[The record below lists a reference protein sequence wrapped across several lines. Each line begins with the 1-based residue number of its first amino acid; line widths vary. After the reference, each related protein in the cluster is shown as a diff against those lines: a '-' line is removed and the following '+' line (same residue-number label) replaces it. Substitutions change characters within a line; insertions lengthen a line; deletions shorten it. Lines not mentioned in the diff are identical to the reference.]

1 MASVTE
7 PHIQT
12 PEKNGQ
18 EVDFYRLFAFVFGAP
33 TRGRFESLRDPA
45 LWNTLHQLW
54 QGIGCEGEFP
64 SANTHQDYGDYEST
78 YIAVFDVGA
87 PQPPVPLLES
97 SHQQALPA
105 QQIALENTQ
114 FYQVLG
120 LKADVSQYAPD
131 HLVTQLEFL
140 AAVRYARENTSDQ
153 ENRGNLV
160 RLECD
165 FLDRHLLNWLP
176 AALQKL
182 EREQPPVFP
191 ALLKLLLAFLRHQRE
206 TLEPRPA

>member
-1 MASVTE
+1 
-7 PHIQT
+7 
-12 PEKNGQ
+12 
-18 EVDFYRLFAFVFGAP
+18 
-33 TRGRFESLRDPA
+33 
-45 LWNTLHQLW
+45 
-54 QGIGCEGEFP
+54 
-64 SANTHQDYGDYEST
+64 
-78 YIAVFDVGA
+78 
-87 PQPPVPLLES
+87 LLES